1 MNVEEAKAI
10 VQELKGRFDAAF
22 SSSDKERIEMLYW
35 EVLGKEF
42 KPTSCQQC
50 YHDALIEIYLYLKK
64 YNKMKEKSKYRM
76 RAGFIINCPAFDGG
90 KIYTNDNLTD
100 DVAERYL
107 AQFPQNVE
115 MFQELP
121 KDFSVKK
128 VQEKVKK
135 AANGKKGD
143 AQKVKKAAN
152 GKGIKS
158 SKNGEGG
165 DNGSKMNNS
174 KATGENEPETKENGK
189 TDE

>member
-1 MNVEEAKAI
+1 MNVEEAKTI

-35 EVLGKEF
+35 EVLGKEL

-135 AANGKKGD
+135 AANGKKG
-143 AQKVKKAAN
+143 V
-152 GKGIKS
+152 KS
-158 SKNGEGG
+158 SKNGEDG
-165 DNGSKMNNS
+165 DNGSEINNS
-174 KATGENEPETKENGK
+174 KSTGENEPETKENGK

>member
-1 MNVEEAKAI
+1 MNVEDAKTI

-35 EVLGKEF
+35 EVLGKEL

-107 AQFPQNVE
+107 ARFPQTVE
-115 MFQELP
+115 MFQELA

-128 VQEKVKK
+128 VQ
-135 AANGKKGD
+135 A
-143 AQKVKKAAN
+143 KVKKAAN

-158 SKNGEGG
+158 SINGEGG
-165 DNGSKMNNS
+165 DNGSEMNNS
-174 KATGENEPETKENGK
+174 KATGEKEPETKENGK

>member
-1 MNVEEAKAI
+1 MNVEDAKTI

-35 EVLGKEF
+35 EVLGKEL

-107 AQFPQNVE
+107 ARFPQTVE
-115 MFQELP
+115 MFQELA
-121 KDFSVKK
+121 KDFSV
-128 VQEKVKK
+128 QK
-135 AANGKKGD
+135 AQA
-143 AQKVKKAAN
+143 KVKKAAN

-158 SKNGEGG
+158 SINGEGG
-165 DNGSKMNNS
+165 DNGSEMNNS
-174 KATGENEPETKENGK
+174 KATGEKEPETKENGK

>member
-1 MNVEEAKAI
+1 MNVEDAKTI

-35 EVLGKEF
+35 EVLGKEL

-107 AQFPQNVE
+107 ARFPQTVE
-115 MFQELP
+115 MFQELA

-128 VQEKVKK
+128 VQ
-135 AANGKKGD
+135 A
-143 AQKVKKAAN
+143 KVKKAAN

-158 SKNGEGG
+158 SINGEGG
-165 DNGSKMNNS
+165 DNGSEMNNS
-174 KATGENEPETKENGK
+174 KVTGKKEPETKENGK